1 MLPFFF
7 MLAQINKLQENIL
20 DIKYGRVKEG
30 LKIGVTEIDEHIRFK
45 QGNFNIIIGHANVGK
60 TTVIIYTMLLYTIK
74 HKIKWLIFSAENTPQ
89 SIARK
94 IIEFKTGKPISKM
107 TDEEI
112 QETLEWVN
120 EYFKII
126 DVSDAYTYKKLLD
139 EAIEVKKDFEYHG
152 LLIDPYNS
160 LNKDRNLLRGINS
173 HEYDYEVA
181 SEFRLFCKNNNVS
194 IWLNTHAVTEAL
206 RRIHPKDHEY
216 AGLPQPPS
224 MADVEGGGKWGNRAD
239 DVFTIH
245 RYTQHPTEWM
255 YSDIHVRKVK
265 EVETGGRP
273 TPIEEPVRLRMVR
286 NNVGF
291 EFLGVDILHS
301 NNTNVNELLD
311 F

>member
-1 MLPFFF
+1 MIANVDILE
-7 MLAQINKLQENIL
+7 KGIL

-30 LKIGVTEIDEHIRFK
+30 LKIGVPEIDEHIRFK
-45 QGNFNIIIGHANVGK
+45 QCNFNIIIGHANVGK
-60 TTVIIYTMLLYTIK
+60 TTVIIYLMLLQTIK

-94 IIEFKTGKPISKM
+94 LIEFKTGKPISNM
-107 TDEEI
+107 TDKEI
-112 QETLEWVN
+112 NDNLNWVN

-126 DVSDAYTYKKLLD
+126 DVNNTYNYRQLLD
-139 EAIEVKKDFEYHG
+139 EAKEIAKDFKYHG
-152 LLIDPYNS
+152 FLIDPYNS

-181 SEFRLFCKNNNVS
+181 SEFRLFCKNNKVS
-194 IWLNTHAVTEAL
+194 IWLNTHAVTDAL
-206 RRIHPKDHEY
+206 RKVHAKDHVY
-216 AGLPQPPS
+216 AGLPMPPS

-245 RYTQHPTEWM
+245 RYTQHPSEWM
-255 YSDIHVRKVK
+255 YSDIHVRKIK

-273 TPIEEPVRLRMVR
+273 TPIDEPVRLRMVK

-291 EFLGVDILHS
+291 EFLGIDILNS
-301 NNTNVNELLD
+301 KNTNVKELLD

>member
-1 MLPFFF
+1 MIANIKNLE
-7 MLAQINKLQENIL
+7 NKIL
-20 DIKYGRVKEG
+20 DIKYGRIKEG
-30 LKIGVTEIDEHIRFK
+30 LKIGEQEIDEHIRFK

-60 TTVIIYTMLLYTIK
+60 TTVIIYLMLLYTIK
-74 HKIKWLIFSAENTPQ
+74 HNIKWLIYSAENTPQ

-94 IIEFKTGKPISKM
+94 IVEFKSGKPISKM

-112 QETLEWVN
+112 NDTLKWVN
-120 EYFKII
+120 NYFKIM
-126 DVSDAYTYKKLLD
+126 DVSETYTYKTLLD
-139 EAIEVKKDFEYHG
+139 ESNKVLKEWPYEG

-181 SEFRLFCKNNNVS
+181 SQFRLFCKNNNVS
-194 IWLNTHAVTEAL
+194 VWLNTHAVTEAL
-206 RRIHPKDHEY
+206 RRVHTKEHDY

-255 YSDIHVRKVK
+255 FSDIHVRKVK

-273 TPIEEPVRLRMVR
+273 TPIDEPIRLRMVR

-291 EFLGVDILHS
+291 EFLGVDILHH
-301 NNTNVNELLD
+301 NKTKVNELLNFD
-311 F
+311 E

>member
-1 MLPFFF
+1 MIAKVDSLE
-7 MLAQINKLQENIL
+7 KGIL

-30 LKIGVTEIDEHIRFK
+30 LKIGVPEIDEHIRFK
-45 QGNFNIIIGHANVGK
+45 QCNFNIIIGHANVGK
-60 TTVIIYTMLLYTIK
+60 TTVIIYLMLLQTIK

-94 IIEFKTGKPISKM
+94 LIEFKTGKPISNM
-107 TDEEI
+107 TDQEI
-112 QETLEWVN
+112 NDNLNWVN

-126 DVSDAYTYKKLLD
+126 DVNNTYNYRQLLD
-139 EAIEVKKDFEYHG
+139 EAKEIAKDFKYHG
-152 LLIDPYNS
+152 FLIDPYNS

-181 SEFRLFCKNNNVS
+181 SEFRLFCKKQKVS
-194 IWLNTHAVTEAL
+194 IWLNTHAVTDAL
-206 RRIHPKDHEY
+206 RKVHAKDHDY
-216 AGLPQPPS
+216 AGLPMPPS

-245 RYTQHPTEWM
+245 RYTQHPSEWM
-255 YSDIHVRKVK
+255 YSDIHVRKIK

-273 TPIEEPVRLRMVR
+273 TPIDEPVRLRMVK

-291 EFLGVDILHS
+291 EFLGIDILNS
-301 NNTNVNELLD
+301 KNTNVKELLD

>member
-1 MLPFFF
+1 MIANVDILE
-7 MLAQINKLQENIL
+7 KGIL

-30 LKIGVTEIDEHIRFK
+30 LKIGVPEIDEHIRFK
-45 QGNFNIIIGHANVGK
+45 QCNFNIIIGHANVGK
-60 TTVIIYTMLLYTIK
+60 TTVIIYLMLLQTIK
-74 HKIKWLIFSAENTPQ
+74 HKIKWLVFSAENTPQ

-94 IIEFKTGKPISKM
+94 LIEFKTGKPISNM
-107 TDEEI
+107 TDQEI
-112 QETLEWVN
+112 NDNLNWVN

-126 DVSDAYTYKKLLD
+126 DVNNTYNYRQLLD
-139 EAIEVKKDFEYHG
+139 EAKEIAKDFKYHG
-152 LLIDPYNS
+152 FLIDPYNS

-181 SEFRLFCKNNNVS
+181 SEFRLFCKNNKVS
-194 IWLNTHAVTEAL
+194 IWLNTHAVTDAL
-206 RRIHPKDHEY
+206 RKVHAKDHNY
-216 AGLPQPPS
+216 AGLPIPPS

-245 RYTQHPTEWM
+245 RYTQHPSEWM
-255 YSDIHVRKVK
+255 YSDIHVRKIK

-273 TPIEEPVRLRMVR
+273 TPIDEPVRLRMVK

-291 EFLGVDILHS
+291 EFLGIDILNS
-301 NNTNVNELLD
+301 KNTNVKELLD

>member
-1 MLPFFF
+1 MIAKVDNLE
-7 MLAQINKLQENIL
+7 KGIL

-30 LKIGVTEIDEHIRFK
+30 LKIGVPEIDEHIRFK
-45 QGNFNIIIGHANVGK
+45 QYNFNIIIGHANVGK
-60 TTVIIYTMLLYTIK
+60 TTVIIYLMLLQTIK
-74 HKIKWLIFSAENTPQ
+74 HNIKWLIFSAENSPQ

-94 IIEFKTGKPISKM
+94 LIEFKAGKPISNM
-107 TDEEI
+107 TDDEI
-112 QETLEWVN
+112 NDNLNWVN
-120 EYFKII
+120 KYFKII
-126 DVSDAYTYKKLLD
+126 DVNNTYNYKQLLD
-139 EAIEVKKDFEYHG
+139 EAKEIAKDFKYHG
-152 LLIDPYNS
+152 FLIDPYNS

-181 SEFRLFCKNNNVS
+181 SEFRLFCKKQKVS
-194 IWLNTHAVTEAL
+194 IWLNTHAVTDAL
-206 RRIHPKDHEY
+206 RKVHPKDHDY
-216 AGLPQPPS
+216 AGLPLPPS

-245 RYTQHPTEWM
+245 RYTQHPSEWM
-255 YSDIHVRKVK
+255 YSDIHVRKIK

-273 TPIEEPVRLRMVR
+273 TPIDEPVRLRMVK

-301 NNTNVNELLD
+301 NNTNVKKLLD

>member
-1 MLPFFF
+1 MIAKVDILE
-7 MLAQINKLQENIL
+7 KGIL

-30 LKIGVTEIDEHIRFK
+30 LKIGVPEIDEHIRFK
-45 QGNFNIIIGHANVGK
+45 QCNFNIIIGHANVGK
-60 TTVIIYTMLLYTIK
+60 TTVIIYLMLLQTIK

-94 IIEFKTGKPISKM
+94 LIEFKTGKPISNM
-107 TDEEI
+107 TDQEI
-112 QETLEWVN
+112 NDNLNWVN

-126 DVSDAYTYKKLLD
+126 DVNNTYNYRQLLD
-139 EAIEVKKDFEYHG
+139 EAKEIAKDFEYHG
-152 LLIDPYNS
+152 FLIDPYNS

-181 SEFRLFCKNNNVS
+181 SEFRLFCKKQKVS
-194 IWLNTHAVTEAL
+194 IWLNTHAVTDAL
-206 RRIHPKDHEY
+206 RKVHAKDHDY
-216 AGLPQPPS
+216 AGLPMPPS

-245 RYTQHPTEWM
+245 RYTQHPSEWM
-255 YSDIHVRKVK
+255 YSDIHVRKIK

-273 TPIEEPVRLRMVR
+273 TPIDEPVRLRMVK

-291 EFLGVDILHS
+291 EFLGIDILNS
-301 NNTNVNELLD
+301 KNTNVKELLD

>member
-1 MLPFFF
+1 MIAKVDNLE
-7 MLAQINKLQENIL
+7 KGIL

-30 LKIGVTEIDEHIRFK
+30 LKIGVPEIDEHIRFK
-45 QGNFNIIIGHANVGK
+45 QCNFNIIIGHANVGK
-60 TTVIIYTMLLYTIK
+60 TTVIIYLMLLQTIK
-74 HKIKWLIFSAENTPQ
+74 HKIKWLVFSAENTPQ

-94 IIEFKTGKPISKM
+94 LIEFKTGKPISNM
-107 TDEEI
+107 TDQEI
-112 QETLEWVN
+112 NDNLNWVN

-126 DVSDAYTYKKLLD
+126 DVNNTYNYRQLLD
-139 EAIEVKKDFEYHG
+139 EAKEIAKGFEYHG
-152 LLIDPYNS
+152 FLIDPYNS

-181 SEFRLFCKNNNVS
+181 SEFRLFCKKQKVS
-194 IWLNTHAVTEAL
+194 IWLNTHAVTDAL
-206 RRIHPKDHEY
+206 RKVHAKDHDY
-216 AGLPQPPS
+216 AGLPMPPS

-245 RYTQHPTEWM
+245 RYTQHPSEWM
-255 YSDIHVRKVK
+255 YSDIHVRKIK

-273 TPIEEPVRLRMVR
+273 TPIDEPVRLRMVK

-291 EFLGVDILHS
+291 EFLGIDILNS
-301 NNTNVNELLD
+301 KNTNVKELLD

>member
-1 MLPFFF
+1 MIAKVDSLE
-7 MLAQINKLQENIL
+7 KGIL

-30 LKIGVTEIDEHIRFK
+30 LKIGVPEIDEHIRFK
-45 QGNFNIIIGHANVGK
+45 QCNFNIIIGHANVGK
-60 TTVIIYTMLLYTIK
+60 TTVIIYLMLLQTIK

-94 IIEFKTGKPISKM
+94 LIEFKTGKPISNM
-107 TDEEI
+107 TDQEI
-112 QETLEWVN
+112 NDNLNWVN

-126 DVSDAYTYKKLLD
+126 DVNNTYNYKQLLD
-139 EAIEVKKDFEYHG
+139 EAREIAKDFKYHG
-152 LLIDPYNS
+152 FLIDPYNS

-181 SEFRLFCKNNNVS
+181 SEFRLFCKKQKVS
-194 IWLNTHAVTEAL
+194 IWLNTHAVTDAL
-206 RRIHPKDHEY
+206 RKVHAKDHDY
-216 AGLPQPPS
+216 AGLPMPPS

-245 RYTQHPTEWM
+245 RYTQHPSEWM
-255 YSDIHVRKVK
+255 YSDIHVRKIK

-273 TPIEEPVRLRMVR
+273 TPIDEPVRLRMVK

-291 EFLGVDILHS
+291 EFLGIDILNS
-301 NNTNVNELLD
+301 KNTNVKELLD

>member
-1 MLPFFF
+1 
-7 MLAQINKLQENIL
+7 MLAEINKLQENIL

-30 LKIGVTEIDEHIRFK
+30 LKIDVTEIDEHLRFK

-60 TTVIIYTMLLYTIK
+60 TTVIIYMMLLYTIK
-74 HKIKWLIFSAENTPQ
+74 HKIKWLVFSAENTPQ

-94 IIEFKTGKPISKM
+94 IVEFKSGKPITKM
-107 TDEEI
+107 SDEEI

-139 EAIEVKKDFEYHG
+139 EAKLVLKDFDYHG

-181 SEFRLFCKNNNVS
+181 SEFRLFCKNNKVS

-206 RRIHPKDHEY
+206 RKTHTKEHEY
-216 AGLPQPPS
+216 AGLPLPPS

-255 YSDIHVRKVK
+255 YSDIHVRKIK

-273 TPIEEPVRLRMVR
+273 TPIEEPIRLRMVR